1 MCVFGVCVCVCA
13 GASITLHYSLE
24 VESLTGP
31 EAGHFN

>member
-1 MCVFGVCVCVCA
+1 MCVFGVYVQVLLLLF
-13 GASITLHYSLE
+13 TYSLE